1 MANVSEQSDVT
12 ARTGRPF
19 VFTRTRD
26 GDEEFFPGA
35 GARLRFAS
43 SDTDT
48 LTLPG
53 LPPGTIEPG
62 DLVTVAYKGTT
73 VFRGTVATIA
83 ERHGR
88 GTDLVEDVTV
98 EGPWGL
104 MSRLVYRQTW
114 AVGAE
119 LTLLLVL
126 PALQA
131 EAIESAM
138 QLARRL
144 DAEARFYCDTDP
156 LRAIRDYMRQE
167 LPLSV
172 LTRRDLKRET
182 HGAPAELLLCR
193 A

>member
-1 MANVSEQSDVT
+1 MN
-12 ARTGRPF
+12 R
-19 VFTRTRD
+19 
-26 GDEEFFPGA
+26 
-35 GARLRFAS
+35 
-43 SDTDT
+43 
-48 LTLPG
+48 
-53 LPPGTIEPG
+53 
-62 DLVTVAYKGTT
+62 
-73 VFRGTVATIA
+73 TIA
-83 ERHGR
+83 VCAQS
-88 GTDLVEDVTV
+88 VEELALLSE
-98 EGPWGL
+98 EGK
-104 MSRLVYRQTW
+104 RRAET
-114 AVGAE
+114 VGAE

-156 LRAIRDYMRQE
+156 SRAIRDYMRQE

-182 HGAPAELLLCR
+182 HGAPAELILCR